1 MKYSYFPG
9 CSLHSSAV
17 EYNISTKVI
26 CEALGIELIEIP
38 DWICCGSS
46 PAHVFNEVLSI
57 ALPIRS
63 LLSALEMGDDD
74 VLTACP
80 ACFNR
85 LKSANLKMR
94 SDSDIKEKVN
104 QVLQSKYQG
113 ELKIRHL
120 LEVLKNDYGFEKL
133 TDEIKKSLEGLKVA
147 CYYGCLLARP
157 KNIVDFDDAED
168 PKLMDELLQL
178 AGADVIDWPY
188 KTECCG
194 MSFSLS
200 KTDVVLKLSGDILSM
215 AKEFGAEC
223 IAVGCPLCH
232 SNLDMRQSDIEKE
245 RDVKF
250 QLPIFYFTQ
259 LIGLSFDI
267 SPEELALKK
276 QMVSPYPLLR
286 QKELLCSCQ
295 SV

>member
-9 CSLHSSAV
+9 CSLHSSGK
-17 EYNISTKVI
+17 EYDISTKAI
-26 CEALGIELIEIP
+26 CETLGIELIEIP

-46 PAHVFNEVLSI
+46 SAHVFHEILSV
-57 ALPIRS
+57 ALPVRS
-63 LLSALEMGDDD
+63 LLNAKGISDDD

-85 LKSANLKMR
+85 LKLANLKMK
-94 SDSDIKEKVN
+94 SDSAIREKVN
-104 QVLQSKYQG
+104 QVLQSDYQG

-120 LEVLKNDYGFEKL
+120 LEILSNDYGFEKL
-133 TDEIKKSLEGLKVA
+133 TDYIKKPLEGLKVV

-157 KNIVDFDDAED
+157 KDIVDFDDAED

-259 LIGLSFDI
+259 LMGLSFDI
-267 SPEELALKK
+267 SPDELALKK
-276 QMVSPYPLLR
+276 HMVDPFSIVN
-286 QKELLCSCQ
+286 SQ
-295 SV
+295 SGYCKIL